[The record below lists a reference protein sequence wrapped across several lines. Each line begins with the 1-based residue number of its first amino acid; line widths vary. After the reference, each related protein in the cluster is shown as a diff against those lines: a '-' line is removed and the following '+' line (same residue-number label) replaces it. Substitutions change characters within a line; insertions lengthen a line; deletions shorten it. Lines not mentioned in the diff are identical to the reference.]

1 MKSDLVKI
9 GMEKAPHRSLLKAAG
24 LTDEEIRR
32 PFIGIVNSKNDIIP
46 GHINLDKIAEAV
58 KSGVRIAG
66 GTPFEF
72 SVIGVCDGI
81 AMNHTGMKYSLGS
94 REIIADSIE
103 TMAIAHSFDALV
115 FIPNCDKIVP
125 GMLMAAARLNLPAIF
140 INGGPMWS
148 GNVNGTKVSLTQ
160 VFEGVGAVSAGKM
173 SEENL
178 LYLENNACPTCGSCS
193 GMFTANSMNCMTEV
207 LGLGLPGM
215 GTIPAVFS
223 ERIRLAKISG
233 MRIMDLLEKNI
244 TARDILTLETFRNA
258 ITLDMALGCSTNSVL
273 HLLAIASEAE
283 VTVDLNI
290 FNEISSVTPQ
300 ICKLSPAGEHHMED
314 LYFAGG
320 LAAVMQELKQKDLL
334 HLDCITVTGKTLGEN
349 IQGHRVLNP
358 EVVHPVTAP
367 YSIDGG
373 LAILFGNLAPEGAV
387 VKKGAVAPEMMKH
400 QGAARVFNSENDAVK
415 AILNDQIHTGDVVV
429 IRYEGPQG
437 GPGMQE
443 MLMPTSAIAGRGLD
457 KEVALITD
465 GRFSGATR
473 GASIGHIS
481 PEAAAGGLISLVEEG
496 DLISIDIPA
505 NKIELIVS
513 PEIIKQRRKKWQPPE
528 PKIKNGYMNRYAHL
542 VQSASTG
549 AVFRRF

>member
-244 TARDILTLETFRNA
+244 TARDILTLEAFRNA

-283 VTVDLNI
+283 VTVNLNI

-400 QGAARVFNSENDAVK
+400 QGPARVFNSENDAVK

>member
-334 HLDCITVTGKTLGEN
+334 HLDYSDRKS
-349 IQGHRVLNP
+349 
-358 EVVHPVTAP
+358 VV
-367 YSIDGG
+367 
-373 LAILFGNLAPEGAV
+373 
-387 VKKGAVAPEMMKH
+387 
-400 QGAARVFNSENDAVK
+400 
-415 AILNDQIHTGDVVV
+415 
-429 IRYEGPQG
+429 
-437 GPGMQE
+437 
-443 MLMPTSAIAGRGLD
+443 
-457 KEVALITD
+457 
-465 GRFSGATR
+465 
-473 GASIGHIS
+473 
-481 PEAAAGGLISLVEEG
+481 
-496 DLISIDIPA
+496 
-505 NKIELIVS
+505 
-513 PEIIKQRRKKWQPPE
+513 
-528 PKIKNGYMNRYAHL
+528 
-542 VQSASTG
+542 
-549 AVFRRF
+549 

>member
-244 TARDILTLETFRNA
+244 TARDILTLEAFRNA

-400 QGAARVFNSENDAVK
+400 QGPARVFNSENDAVK

>member
-244 TARDILTLETFRNA
+244 TARDILTLEAFRNA

-400 QGAARVFNSENDAVK
+400 QGPARVFNSENDAVK

-481 PEAAAGGLISLVEEG
+481 PEAAAGGLISLVKEG